1 MVLQFIALHN
11 APEKIPVY
19 KNPTCHPQFPKFKAS
34 FATVLLNLGVG
45 PTIPGAGD
53 DKHLNLLGKSPS
65 SCGMCLAKE
74 GITMHHHLESA
85 FTNETLTVVVL

>member
-19 KNPTCHPQFPKFKAS
+19 KNHMSPTIPKFKAS

-74 GITMHHHLESA
+74 GITMHRHLESA